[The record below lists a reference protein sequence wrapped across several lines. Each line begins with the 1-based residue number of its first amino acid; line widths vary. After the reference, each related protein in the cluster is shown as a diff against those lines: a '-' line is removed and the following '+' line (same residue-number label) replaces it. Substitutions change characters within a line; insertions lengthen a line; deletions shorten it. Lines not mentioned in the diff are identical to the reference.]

1 MNATE
6 NQSNSRHQRGERPKN
21 MSKTSTKPAKALLI
35 EEIRQLGQTLG
46 VNTVFT
52 TFLEITATC
61 LSAETDPSTAKDRK
75 ARYQELIEG
84 MEPETVNA
92 YARMCALLYLA
103 VRENWD
109 EPRDILGAVYHEL
122 NLNNAWNGQYFTPD
136 DVCRMMAMLTLGED
150 KLDSANQEL
159 LTINEPA
166 CGSGAMVIGAVWAM
180 KKSGTDYRNGSI
192 TREAFLQKK
201 SELVQRKELLAQE
214 KGNLQ
219 EQVETLL
226 RDQRD
231 MKSKIDQL
239 AAFSDLQSKSDEELR
254 KQMYDAIDRV
264 TVYCSREL
272 DITWKMGNIFAGTF
286 EKEPVQ

>member
-180 KKSGTDYRNGSI
+180 KKSGTDYRQKSLFYAQDIDIRCVWMAHIQLVLYEIPAVVVHGNTLTLEEWSRWYTPNAIACLLKEG
-192 TREAFLQKK
+192 RQQKEA
-201 SELVQRKELLAQE
+201 SSA
-214 KGNLQ
+214 
-219 EQVETLL
+219 
-226 RDQRD
+226 
-231 MKSKIDQL
+231 
-239 AAFSDLQSKSDEELR
+239 
-254 KQMYDAIDRV
+254 
-264 TVYCSREL
+264 
-272 DITWKMGNIFAGTF
+272 
-286 EKEPVQ
+286 

>member
-6 NQSNSRHQRGERPKN
+6 KQSKSLHQRGERPKN

-52 TFLEITATC
+52 TFLEVTATC
-61 LSAETDPSTAKDRK
+61 LSAETDPSTAKERQ

-84 MEPETVNA
+84 METETINA

-136 DVCRMMAMLTLGED
+136 DVCRMMAMITLGED

-159 LTINEPA
+159 LTVNEPA

-180 KKSGTDYRNGSI
+180 KKSGFDYQQKSLFYAQDIDIRCVWMAYIQLTLYEIPAVVVHGNTLTMEEWSRWYTPHAIACLLKEGHQQK
-192 TREAFLQKK
+192 EAN
-201 SELVQRKELLAQE
+201 SA
-214 KGNLQ
+214 
-219 EQVETLL
+219 
-226 RDQRD
+226 
-231 MKSKIDQL
+231 
-239 AAFSDLQSKSDEELR
+239 
-254 KQMYDAIDRV
+254 
-264 TVYCSREL
+264 
-272 DITWKMGNIFAGTF
+272 
-286 EKEPVQ
+286 

>member
-103 VRENWD
+103 VRRTGMSPGIFSE
-109 EPRDILGAVYHEL
+109 
-122 NLNNAWNGQYFTPD
+122 Q
-136 DVCRMMAMLTLGED
+136 
-150 KLDSANQEL
+150 
-159 LTINEPA
+159 
-166 CGSGAMVIGAVWAM
+166 
-180 KKSGTDYRNGSI
+180 SI
-192 TREAFLQKK
+192 M
-201 SELVQRKELLAQE
+201 S
-214 KGNLQ
+214 
-219 EQVETLL
+219 
-226 RDQRD
+226 
-231 MKSKIDQL
+231 
-239 AAFSDLQSKSDEELR
+239 
-254 KQMYDAIDRV
+254 
-264 TVYCSREL
+264 
-272 DITWKMGNIFAGTF
+272 
-286 EKEPVQ
+286 